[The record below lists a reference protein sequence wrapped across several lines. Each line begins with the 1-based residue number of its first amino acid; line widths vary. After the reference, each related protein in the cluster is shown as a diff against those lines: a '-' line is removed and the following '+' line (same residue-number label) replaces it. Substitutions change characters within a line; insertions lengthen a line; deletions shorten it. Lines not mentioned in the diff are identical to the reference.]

1 MLQLKKLCRQ
11 CHKPFTTRLRTQ
23 VYCSRA
29 CADVAHR
36 GVDFAKR
43 ERPAPQRVRI
53 RITRPISV
61 WPEFAVELGAVYDAE
76 RYQYCETGHIMYVV
90 ARPGGRK
97 TIVRDHECVEVR
109 GGTNHV

>member
-1 MLQLKKLCRQ
+1 MLLWDKKCLRCGRNFQ
-11 CHKPFTTRLRTQ
+11 TRIRSQ
-23 VYCSRA
+23 IYCSRA

-53 RITRPISV
+53 RITRPVPV

-97 TIVRDHECVEVR
+97 TIVRDHECVEV
-109 GGTNHV
+109 